1 MSDYDSPV
9 FAAWRAQAGDDWQAY
24 IDHPFVTGLGDGSLP
39 RDVFLTYL
47 IQDYL
52 FLLHYSKAWAM
63 AVVKGESVRE
73 MSTAATMVDVLI
85 NAETRLHVAIC
96 DREGLTEAQLGLAE
110 ERPENL
116 AYTRYLMDAGL
127 CGDLLDL
134 LAAVA
139 PCVFG
144 YGEIGLNLTRSHNT
158 QSAYREWIDSYA
170 GGEYQTLCRTV
181 GGLIEQACA
190 ARLGPEPEK
199 SPRWAV
205 LCRRFTTATRLEV
218 AFWDMP
224 FKSI

>member
-1 MSDYDSPV
+1 MTDYDSPV
-9 FAAWRAQAGDDWQAY
+9 FAAWRGQAGNDWQAY
-24 IDHPFVTGLGDGSLP
+24 IDHPFVIGLGDGSLP

-63 AVVKGESVRE
+63 AVVKGESVEE
-73 MSTAATMVDVLI
+73 MSTAATMVDALI

-96 DREGLTEAQLGLAE
+96 DREGLTEAELGLAE

-116 AYTRYLMDAGL
+116 AYTRYVMDAGL

-134 LAAVA
+134 LASLA

-144 YGEIGLNLTRSHNT
+144 YGEIGLNLAGSDDT
-158 QSAYREWIDSYA
+158 QPAYREWIDSYA
-170 GGEYQTLCRTV
+170 GREYQTLCHTV
-181 GGLIEQACA
+181 AELIERACI

-199 SPRWAV
+199 SPRWPA
-205 LCRRFTTATRLEV
+205 LCRRFTVATRLEV
-218 AFWDMP
+218 AFWGMA
-224 FKSI
+224 FKPV